1 MNKYRIT
8 CTQEQV
14 RKAYSLG
21 APLMTFGYGD
31 LGDTKDEILRMNG
44 QVEVGHTENGGI
56 LVAQTP
62 TAEQMVGWLED
73 KMGVKDFCV
82 CNYFDLDEG
91 HSTEGFEWS
100 FDNGRYFQSQKEFP
114 TRQEATLD
122 AIDNILDRLT
132 SKQE

>member
-8 CTQEQV
+8 CTPEQV

-31 LGDTKDEILRMNG
+31 LGDTKDAILRLNG
-44 QVEVGHTENGGI
+44 QVEVGNTENGGI

-82 CNYFDLDEG
+82 CNYFDLDEV
-91 HSTEGFEWS
+91 HSTASFEWS
-100 FDNGRYFQSQKEFP
+100 FDAGFDKG
-114 TRQEATLD
+114 D
-122 AIDNILDRLT
+122 T
-132 SKQE
+132 SKARRNSLPVKRRRSTP